1 MTLAANFQFSQSS
14 LQDYAECA
22 RRFELRYIRRL
33 KWPAVEAEPVAERER
48 HMRQGAAFHHMVHQ
62 HLLGVPA
69 EALSAAAMDEQL
81 RGWWERYLSSG
92 FVDKLPEQRYPE
104 IMLSAM
110 LDGHRLTAKY
120 DLIAVQPGERIV
132 IVDWKTAQRKPERAK
147 LAERLQTVI
156 YPYLLVQAGAHLSGG
171 ETVTPEQVEMIYWFA
186 DDPGSPEHFAYTAG
200 QYRADGDQLAAL
212 VAEIQARTV
221 FDLTT
226 ETRRCRF
233 CTYRS
238 LCERGIVAGN
248 LDELEAGDDDSAG
261 FELDFDF
268 DQVAEI
274 EF

>member
-22 RRFELRYIRRL
+22 RRFELRYIQRL

-69 EALSAAAMDEQL
+69 EALTAAMGDQL
-81 RGWWERYLSSG
+81 REWWENYLSSG

-104 IMLSAM
+104 IMLSST
-110 LDGHRLTAKY
+110 LDGYRLTAKY
-120 DLIAVQPGERIV
+120 DLIAVQPGERVV
-132 IVDWKTAQRKPERAK
+132 IVDWKTAQRKPERTN

-156 YPYLLVQAGAHLSGG
+156 YPYLLVQAGAHINGG
-171 ETVTPEQVEMIYWFA
+171 EAVTPEQVEMIYWFA
-186 DDPGSPEHFAYTAG
+186 ADPGSPEHFAYTAE
-200 QYRADGDQLAAL
+200 QYRADSEQLAGL
-212 VAEIQARTV
+212 IAEIQARGQ

-226 ETRRCRF
+226 ETGRCRF

-248 LDELEAGDDDSAG
+248 LAEMEAGDDDSAG

-268 DQVAEI
+268 DQIAEI